1 VRARTLIPQIRYDCC
16 NVSIGQLLLEAIAMN
31 LRPAQANDQAT
42 IESIIRSARINP
54 MSLHWQHFTVAEED
68 GQTIG
73 IGQIKKHGDGSRELA
88 SIAVIP
94 AYQHRGVASA
104 IISELLAR
112 ESGPLYLFCRAPLAP
127 FYERFGFRR
136 IERAEMPPYFRRMHR
151 LGNLFEKLARSTVQ
165 IAVMKR

>member
-1 VRARTLIPQIRYDCC
+1 
-16 NVSIGQLLLEAIAMN
+16 MN
-31 LRPAQANDQAT
+31 LRLARANDQAT

-68 GQTIG
+68 GQIIG
-73 IGQIKKHGDGSRELA
+73 IGQIKTHGDGSRELA

-104 IISELLAR
+104 IIRELLAR
-112 ESGPLYLFCRAPLAP
+112 ESGTLYLLCRASLAP
-127 FYERFGFRR
+127 FYGRFGFRR
-136 IERAEMPPYFRRMHR
+136 IEHDEMSPYFRRMLW
-151 LGNLFEKLARSTVQ
+151 LGNLFQKLARSTVQ